1 MLATTR
7 RDYDDNGMA
16 VFEELRQ
23 KRLRAFLYPPT
34 CWS

>member
-1 MLATTR
+1 VLATTR
-7 RDYDDNGMA
+7 RDYDDNMA